1 MDGRGHIRQ
10 TALRQGGGR
19 MVGICG
25 TCVYNRF
32 DDEYPMSGAFYCANR
47 DGDYYGDYTEY
58 DDGCDE
64 WEDAWEG
71 VG

>member
-1 MDGRGHIRQ
+1 
-10 TALRQGGGR
+10 
-19 MVGICG
+19 MVGTCG